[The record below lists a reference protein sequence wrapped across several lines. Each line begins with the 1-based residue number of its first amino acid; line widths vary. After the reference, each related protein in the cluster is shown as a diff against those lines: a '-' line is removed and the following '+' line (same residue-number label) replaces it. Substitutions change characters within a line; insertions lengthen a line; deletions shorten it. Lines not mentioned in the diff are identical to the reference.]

1 MEHRWGERLPV
12 DLPVRV
18 SAHAFSLR
26 DGRLTDL
33 SVSGAHLAADIEVR
47 PLSRIEIS
55 ILWPQRLRADV
66 APIAAY
72 VARKYRDG
80 FGLEWCEFSPP
91 GVAELLRLAVQHP
104 YAYRRHPLP
113 AASVTRSRLAGTLLK
128 HPD

>member
-18 SAHAFSLR
+18 SAHAFSMR
-26 DGRLTDL
+26 GGRLTDL

-47 PLSRIEIS
+47 PLSRIEIYVV
-55 ILWPQRLRADV
+55 PPRRLRIDA

-91 GVAELLRLAVQHP
+91 GIAELLRMAVQHP
-104 YAYRRHPLP
+104 YAYQRHPQP
-113 AASVTRSRLAGTLLK
+113 AASVTRRRLAGTLLK